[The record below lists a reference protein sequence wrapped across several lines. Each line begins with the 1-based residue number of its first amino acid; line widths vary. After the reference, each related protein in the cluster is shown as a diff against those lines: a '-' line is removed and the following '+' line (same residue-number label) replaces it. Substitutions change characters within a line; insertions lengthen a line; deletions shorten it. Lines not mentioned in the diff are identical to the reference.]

1 MRMNLLLLSNSRMP
15 ETGYLEHAMEAVS
28 DIASSCARV
37 VFFPFAG
44 VTIGW
49 DDYTQTVREAFA
61 PLGLSVVGAHTKK
74 SGSGVLRQSDL
85 IFVGGG
91 NTFRLLA
98 ECRQRGWLD
107 EIRTAVAGGSP
118 YMGSSAGSVL
128 ACPTI
133 RTTND
138 MPIVDPK
145 GLEALALVPFQLN
158 CHFTDHMPPGHQG
171 ETRRQRI
178 SEFLTLN
185 PLERVIGLPEGD
197 WIRICETDC
206 GLGGPF
212 PAWEFRHACDPVSYN
227 AGPVPLG
234 NRAIHK

>member
-1 MRMNLLLLSNSRMP
+1 MNLLLLSNSRMP
-15 ETGYLEHAMEAVS
+15 DMGYLVHAMDAVTEL
-28 DIASSCARV
+28 ASECQRL

-49 DDYTQTVREAFA
+49 DDYTQTVRDAFA
-61 PLGLSVVGAHTKK
+61 PIGLSVVGAHTLE
-74 SGSGVLRQSDL
+74 SGETGFRKSDL

-98 ECRQRGWLD
+98 ECRQRGWLNK
-107 EIRTAVAGGSP
+107 IRTAVADGSV

-145 GLEALALVPFQLN
+145 GLDALGLVPFQLN

-171 ETRRQRI
+171 ETRRQRL
-178 SEFLTLN
+178 SEFLTLC
-185 PLERVIGLPEGD
+185 PSERVIGLPEGD
-197 WIRICETDC
+197 WIQVRGTEYQ
-206 GLGGPF
+206 LGGPF
-212 PAWEFRHACDPVSYN
+212 PAWEFRHGCDPVSHQ
-227 AGPVPLG
+227 GGETL
-234 NRAIHK
+234 

>member
-1 MRMNLLLLSNSRMP
+1 MNLLLLSNSRMP
-15 ETGYLEHAMEAVS
+15 DTGYLAHAMEAV
-28 DIASSCARV
+28 AELAAGCQRV

-61 PLGLSVVGAHTKK
+61 PIGLSVVGAHTRE
-74 SGSGVLRQSDL
+74 GSDIVFRKSDL

-98 ECRQRGWLD
+98 ECRQRGWLNK
-107 EIRTAVAGGSP
+107 IRMAVADGSA

-145 GLEALALVPFQLN
+145 GLEALGLVPFQLN
-158 CHFTDHMPPGHQG
+158 CHFTDYMPPGHQG

-178 SEFLTLN
+178 SEFLTLS
-185 PLERVIGLPEGD
+185 PSERVIGLPEGD
-197 WIRICETDC
+197 WIRVRGAEYR
-206 GLGGPF
+206 LGGPL
-212 PAWEFRHACDPVSYN
+212 PAWEFRHGYDPVSYQ
-227 AGPVPLG
+227 AGVIL
-234 NRAIHK
+234 